1 MTSQNAATS
10 KPSWLV
16 LVATVLASSLAFIDS
31 SVVNVA
37 LPALA
42 RDLAASADGLQ
53 WIVNAYLL
61 PLSAVMLFGGAAGDR
76 FGRRRLL
83 LLGTMFFAIASL
95 GCALAPNLTCLLT
108 ARFLQGAGGAFLM
121 PNSLAI
127 LGQSFAGEAKGRA
140 VGIWAA
146 ASAVASALGPVLGGW
161 LVDLAGWRYIFLIN
175 IPVAAL
181 AIVLAT
187 RYVTESATRPDTTLD
202 VLGATLATIG
212 LGALTWGLTLAG
224 QPRPGQF
231 NLMSVLILGAVSVI
245 AVFIMIEKHRGD
257 RALVPL
263 GIFATAPVVGL
274 NLVTLLLYGA
284 LGALVVLLPYELIE
298 ALGYSATRAAAAMLP
313 LPVVAALLSPPAG
326 SLAERVGARIM
337 ITLGAVAMGLGVLL
351 MVRISPGVTYWKG
364 TLPAVLMVSIGLSA
378 AVAPITTAVL
388 GEVDARFTGVASA
401 LNTATARMGGLLA
414 TSMVG
419 SVFAVR
425 GASTTDPFHRMMLI
439 FAGVSVGTALIAV
452 TLLRGRNRTAA

>member
-1 MTSQNAATS
+1 MTSQNAVTS
-10 KPSWLV
+10 KHPWVV
-16 LVATVLASSLAFIDS
+16 LATTILASSLAFIDS

-37 LPALA
+37 LPAVA
-42 RDLAASADGLQ
+42 RDLSAGADGLQ
-53 WIVNAYLL
+53 WTVNAYLL

-83 LLGTMFFAIASL
+83 LLGTTLFAIASL
-95 GCALAPNLTCLLT
+95 GCALAPNLSSLLA
-108 ARFLQGAGGAFLM
+108 ARFLQGVGGALLM

-127 LGQSFAGEAKGRA
+127 LGQTFTGEAKGRA

-146 ASAVASALGPVLGGW
+146 ASAIASALGPVLGGW

-187 RYVTESATRPDTTLD
+187 RYVSESATRPDNALD

-212 LGALTWGLTLAG
+212 LGTLTWGLTLAG
-224 QPRPGQF
+224 EPRPGQF
-231 NLMSVLILGAVSVI
+231 TLMSALILGAVSVI
-245 AVFIMIEKHRGD
+245 AVFIMIEKYRGD

-263 GIFATAPVVGL
+263 EIFATAPVVGL

-284 LGALVVLLPYELIE
+284 LGALVVLLPYVLIE

-337 ITLGAVAMGLGVLL
+337 ITFGAVAMGLGVLL

-378 AVAPITTAVL
+378 AVAPITAAVL

-414 TSMVG
+414 TSVVG
-419 SVFAVR
+419 SVFAAH
-425 GASTTDPFHRMMLI
+425 GADAADPFHRTMLI
-439 FAGVSVGTALIAV
+439 FAGVSLAAALIAV
-452 TLLRGRNRTAA
+452 TFLRGRSRTAA

>member
-1 MTSQNAATS
+1 MTSQNAVTS
-10 KPSWLV
+10 KHPWVV
-16 LVATVLASSLAFIDS
+16 LATTILASSLAFIDS

-37 LPALA
+37 LPAVA
-42 RDLAASADGLQ
+42 RDLSASADGLQ
-53 WIVNAYLL
+53 WTVNAYLL

-83 LLGTMFFAIASL
+83 LLGTTLFAIASL
-95 GCALAPNLTCLLT
+95 GCALAPNLSSLLA
-108 ARFLQGAGGAFLM
+108 ARFLQGVGGALLM

-127 LGQSFAGEAKGRA
+127 LGQTFTGEAKGRA

-146 ASAVASALGPVLGGW
+146 ASAIASALGPVLGGW

-181 AIVLAT
+181 AMVLAT
-187 RYVTESATRPDTTLD
+187 RYVSESATRPDNALD

-212 LGALTWGLTLAG
+212 LGTLTWGLTLAG
-224 QPRPGQF
+224 EPRPGQF
-231 NLMSVLILGAVSVI
+231 TLMSALILGAVSVI

-263 GIFATAPVVGL
+263 EIFATAPVVGL

-284 LGALVVLLPYELIE
+284 LGALVVLLPYVLIE

-337 ITLGAVAMGLGVLL
+337 ITFGAVAMGLGVLL

-378 AVAPITTAVL
+378 AVAPITAAVL

-401 LNTATARMGGLLA
+401 LNTATARVGGLLA
-414 TSMVG
+414 TSVVG
-419 SVFAVR
+419 SVFAAH
-425 GASTTDPFHRMMLI
+425 GADATDPFHRMMLI
-439 FAGVSVGTALIAV
+439 FAGVSLAAALIAV
-452 TLLRGRNRTAA
+452 TFLRGRSRTVA

>member
-1 MTSQNAATS
+1 MTSQNAVTS
-10 KPSWLV
+10 KHPWVV
-16 LVATVLASSLAFIDS
+16 LATTILASSLAFIDS

-37 LPALA
+37 LPAVA
-42 RDLAASADGLQ
+42 RDLSAGADGLQ
-53 WIVNAYLL
+53 WTVNAYLL

-83 LLGTMFFAIASL
+83 LLGTTLFAIASL
-95 GCALAPNLTCLLT
+95 GCALAPSLSSLLA
-108 ARFLQGAGGAFLM
+108 ARFLQGVGGALLM

-127 LGQSFAGEAKGRA
+127 LGQTFTGEAKGRA

-187 RYVTESATRPDTTLD
+187 RYVSESATRPDNALD

-212 LGALTWGLTLAG
+212 LGTLTWGLTLAG
-224 QPRPGQF
+224 EPRPGQF
-231 NLMSVLILGAVSVI
+231 TLMSALILGAVSVI
-245 AVFIMIEKHRGD
+245 AVFIMIEKYRGD

-263 GIFATAPVVGL
+263 EIFATAPVVGL

-284 LGALVVLLPYELIE
+284 LGALVVLLPYVLIE

-337 ITLGAVAMGLGVLL
+337 ITFGAVAMGLGVLL
-351 MVRISPGVTYWKG
+351 MVRVSPGVTYWKG

-378 AVAPITTAVL
+378 AVAPITAAVL

-414 TSMVG
+414 TSVVG
-419 SVFAVR
+419 SVFAAH
-425 GASTTDPFHRMMLI
+425 GTDATDPFHRMMLI
-439 FAGVSVGTALIAV
+439 FAGVSLAAALIAV
-452 TLLRGRNRTAA
+452 TFLRGRSRTVA

>member
-1 MTSQNAATS
+1 MTSQNAVTS
-10 KPSWLV
+10 KHPWVV
-16 LVATVLASSLAFIDS
+16 LATTILASSLAFIDS

-37 LPALA
+37 LPAVA
-42 RDLAASADGLQ
+42 RDLSASADGLQ
-53 WIVNAYLL
+53 WTVNAYLL

-83 LLGTMFFAIASL
+83 LLGTTLFAIASL
-95 GCALAPNLTCLLT
+95 GCALAPNLSSLLA
-108 ARFLQGAGGAFLM
+108 ARFLQGVGGALLM

-127 LGQSFAGEAKGRA
+127 LGQTFTGEAKGRA

-146 ASAVASALGPVLGGW
+146 ASAIASALGPVLGGW

-181 AIVLAT
+181 AMVLAT
-187 RYVTESATRPDTTLD
+187 RYVSESATRPDNALD

-212 LGALTWGLTLAG
+212 LGTLTWGLTLAG
-224 QPRPGQF
+224 EPRPGQF
-231 NLMSVLILGAVSVI
+231 TLMSALILGAVSVI

-263 GIFATAPVVGL
+263 EIFATAPVVGL

-284 LGALVVLLPYELIE
+284 LGALVVLLPYVLIE

-337 ITLGAVAMGLGVLL
+337 ITFGAVAMGLGVLL

-378 AVAPITTAVL
+378 AVAPITAAVL

-401 LNTATARMGGLLA
+401 LNTATARVGGLLA
-414 TSMVG
+414 TSVVG
-419 SVFAVR
+419 SVFAAH
-425 GASTTDPFHRMMLI
+425 GADATDPFHRTMLI
-439 FAGVSVGTALIAV
+439 FAGVSLAAALIAV
-452 TLLRGRNRTAA
+452 TFLRGRSRTAA

>member
-1 MTSQNAATS
+1 MTSQNAVTS
-10 KPSWLV
+10 KHPWVV
-16 LVATVLASSLAFIDS
+16 LATTILASSLAFIDS

-37 LPALA
+37 LPAVA
-42 RDLAASADGLQ
+42 RDLSAGADGLQ
-53 WIVNAYLL
+53 WTVNAYLL

-83 LLGTMFFAIASL
+83 LLGTTLFAIASL
-95 GCALAPNLTCLLT
+95 GCALAPNLSSLLA
-108 ARFLQGAGGAFLM
+108 ARFLQGVGGALLM

-127 LGQSFAGEAKGRA
+127 LGQTFTGEAKGRA

-187 RYVTESATRPDTTLD
+187 RYVSESATRPDNALD

-212 LGALTWGLTLAG
+212 LGTLTWGLTLAG
-224 QPRPGQF
+224 EPRPGQF
-231 NLMSVLILGAVSVI
+231 TLMIALILGAMSVI
-245 AVFIMIEKHRGD
+245 AVFIMIEKYRGD

-263 GIFATAPVVGL
+263 EIFATAPVVGL

-284 LGALVVLLPYELIE
+284 LGALVVLLPYVLIE

-337 ITLGAVAMGLGVLL
+337 ITFGAVAMGLGVLL
-351 MVRISPGVTYWKG
+351 MVRVSPGVTYWKG

-378 AVAPITTAVL
+378 AVAPITAAVL

-401 LNTATARMGGLLA
+401 LNTATARVGGLLA
-414 TSMVG
+414 TSVVG
-419 SVFAVR
+419 SVFAAH
-425 GASTTDPFHRMMLI
+425 GADATDPFHRMMLI
-439 FAGVSVGTALIAV
+439 FAGVSLAAALIAV
-452 TLLRGRNRTAA
+452 TFLRGRSRTVA

>member
-1 MTSQNAATS
+1 MTSQNAVTS
-10 KPSWLV
+10 KHPWVV
-16 LVATVLASSLAFIDS
+16 LATTILASSLAFIDS

-37 LPALA
+37 LPAVA
-42 RDLAASADGLQ
+42 RDLSAGADGLQ
-53 WIVNAYLL
+53 WTVNAYLL

-83 LLGTMFFAIASL
+83 LLGTTLFAIASL
-95 GCALAPNLTCLLT
+95 GCALAPSLSSLLA
-108 ARFLQGAGGAFLM
+108 ARFLQGVGGALLM

-127 LGQSFAGEAKGRA
+127 LGQTFTGEAKGRA

-187 RYVTESATRPDTTLD
+187 RYVSESATRPDNALD

-212 LGALTWGLTLAG
+212 LGTLTWGLTLAG
-224 QPRPGQF
+224 EPRPGQF
-231 NLMSVLILGAVSVI
+231 TLMSALILGAVSVI
-245 AVFIMIEKHRGD
+245 AVFIMIEKYRGD

-263 GIFATAPVVGL
+263 EIFATAPVVGL

-284 LGALVVLLPYELIE
+284 LGALVVLLPYVLIE

-337 ITLGAVAMGLGVLL
+337 ITFGAVAMGLGVLL

-378 AVAPITTAVL
+378 AVAPITAAVL

-401 LNTATARMGGLLA
+401 LNTATARVGGLLA
-414 TSMVG
+414 TSVVG
-419 SVFAVR
+419 SVFAAH
-425 GASTTDPFHRMMLI
+425 GADATDPFHRTMLI
-439 FAGVSVGTALIAV
+439 FAGVSLAAALIAV
-452 TLLRGRNRTAA
+452 TFLRGRSRTAA